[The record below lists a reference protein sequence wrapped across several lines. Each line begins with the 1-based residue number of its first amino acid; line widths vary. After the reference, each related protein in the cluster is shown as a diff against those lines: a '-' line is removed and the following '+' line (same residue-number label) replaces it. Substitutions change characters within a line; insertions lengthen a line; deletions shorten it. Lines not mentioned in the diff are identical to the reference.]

1 MLIGA
6 ITKRY
11 ARAVFE
17 AAVSAGRVEAVDQG
31 LQLVSSTLLQDK
43 QTRAA
48 MENPVVAVSDKTA
61 LVQQV
66 FASTIDPLALRTV
79 LLLIV
84 RGRSEYIGAVADAF
98 HARALESEGRM
109 QVELET
115 AEPIEEQQLATIT
128 STVGARLGKVVTARV
143 TDKPELLAG
152 YKLRI
157 GNYVIDATL
166 KGMLTDFTHK
176 LSVDRFGK
184 EGLL

>member
-1 MLIGA
+1 MLIGT
-6 ITKRY
+6 ITQRY

-17 AAVSAGRVEAVDQG
+17 AAVAADRVEAIDQG
-31 LQLVSSTLLQDK
+31 LQLMSWTLMQDSK
-43 QTRAA
+43 ARAV
-48 MENPVVAVSDKTA
+48 MENPVVPEKAKTS

-66 FASTIDPLALRTV
+66 FGNTIDPLALRTV
-79 LLLIV
+79 LLLII
-84 RGRSEYIGAVADAF
+84 RGRSEYIRAVADAF

-115 AEPIEEQQLATIT
+115 AEPIAEQQLATIT
-128 STVGARLGKVVTARV
+128 TTVGARLGKVVTARV

>member
-6 ITKRY
+6 ITQRY
-11 ARAVFE
+11 ARAAFDAAE
-17 AAVSAGRVEAVDQG
+17 AASAAKTVDEG
-31 LQLVSSTLLQDK
+31 LQLVKTTLLNEPK
-43 QTRAA
+43 ARSLL
-48 MENPVVAVSDKTA
+48 ENPVIAQADKLA
-61 LVQQV
+61 LVQQA
-66 FASTIDPLALRTV
+66 FGAAIHPLALRTLEI
-79 LLLIV
+79 LLH
-84 RGRSEYIGAVADAF
+84 RGRSEYIDAIAQEF
-98 HARALESEGRM
+98 HARALASEGRM

-115 AEPIEEQQLATIT
+115 AEPIAQEQLATIT
-128 STVGARLGKVVTARV
+128 TTVGARLGKVVTARV